1 MSKGTTTG
9 NCTHRTGN
17 GCGAGTGKY
26 DGPMAKRGQ
35 PPAETDADAGVYRG
49 QSVARVTTSPDG
61 MRVLVGRPANDNDV
75 LSLKLAAPRDFWF
88 HVAGESGSHVVVRN
102 PDKLDTLPRET
113 KRFAASLA
121 AGYSKARR
129 GGKTAVHMAFAG
141 EVGKSRG
148 MAPGKVTLRR
158 FTTVHAH
165 PRRLDEDENK

>member
-1 MSKGTTTG
+1 MGLRG
-9 NCTHRTGN
+9 NPP
-17 GCGAGTGKY
+17 
-26 DGPMAKRGQ
+26 GPI
-35 PPAETDADAGVYRG
+35 DADAGIWHGR
-49 QSVARVTTSPDG
+49 SVAHVTTSPDG
-61 MRVLVGRPANDNDV
+61 LTVLVGRTARDNDV
-75 LSLKLAAPRDFWF
+75 LSLKLGSARDFWF

-129 GGKTAVHMAFAG
+129 GGKTAVHMARAG
-141 EVGKSRG
+141 DVGKTRG

-165 PRRLDEDENK
+165 PRRLEEDEDQ